1 MSLTKTPLR
10 LEREVLRNLVRSSW
24 EALPLQVSYLFAS
37 TTEENFIVREDAELW
52 KAGGAP
58 ARGGG
63 DDAFFRL

>member
-1 MSLTKTPLR
+1 MSLTKAPLR
-10 LEREVLRNLVRSSW
+10 LEREVLRNLVGSSW
-24 EALPLQVSYLFAS
+24 EALPFQVSSLFAS
-37 TTEENFIVREDAELW
+37 TTEGNFIVREDAELW